1 MNTAYIYLTTNSEE
15 NKEVMNLKRCKE
27 EFMGRFGK
35 RKRKG
40 ENDVIVL

>member
-1 MNTAYIYLTTNSEE
+1 MYLTTNSEE
-15 NKEVMNLKRCKE
+15 NKEVMNLKTCKE
-27 EFMGRFGK
+27 EYMGRFGK